1 MVEGAL
7 AIEASVPSVGTAG
20 MKRQNVQDAFA
31 GEGNPHQEGMRVA
44 ETGDEAVE
52 FKVVSGRVLV
62 VVPAGTAD
70 SDVFD
75 LQERVLGELHLED
88 GTVLSFTI
96 EDGSTGAQ
104 IGTTAERSSKGSSHH
119 EGLSSLD
126 VPSTS

>member
-1 MVEGAL
+1 
-7 AIEASVPSVGTAG
+7 

-31 GEGNPHQEGMRVA
+31 GEGNPHQEGVRVA
-44 ETGDEAVE
+44 ATGDEAVE
-52 FKVVSGRVLV
+52 LKVVSGRVLV

-70 SDVFD
+70 SDVFEA
-75 LQERVLGELHLED
+75 QERVLGELHLED

-96 EDGSTGAQ
+96 EDGATGAY
-104 IGTTAERSSKGSSHH
+104 IGTTQEGSRKESSHH

>member
-1 MVEGAL
+1 
-7 AIEASVPSVGTAG
+7 

-44 ETGDEAVE
+44 ETGDEVVELAVTR
-52 FKVVSGRVLV
+52 GRVLV

-70 SDVFD
+70 RDIFD

-104 IGTTAERSSKGSSHH
+104 IGTARENSSKEAARHG
-119 EGLSSLD
+119 GLSSID

>member
-1 MVEGAL
+1 
-7 AIEASVPSVGTAG
+7 

-52 FKVVSGRVLV
+52 FNVVSGRVLV

-70 SDVFD
+70 SEVFD
-75 LQERVLGELHLED
+75 LQERVLGELRLED

-104 IGTTAERSSKGSSHH
+104 ISTTLPSGGKETAHH
-119 EGLSSLD
+119 PGLSSID
-126 VPSTS
+126 VPATS

>member
-1 MVEGAL
+1 
-7 AIEASVPSVGTAG
+7 

-31 GEGNPHQEGMRVA
+31 GEGNPHQEGMRVT

-52 FKVVSGRVLV
+52 LKVVSGRVLV

-70 SDVFD
+70 AEVFD
-75 LQERVLGELHLED
+75 RQERVLGELRLED

-96 EDGSTGAQ
+96 EDGATGAHF
-104 IGTTAERSSKGSSHH
+104 GTTQAETTKGSRHH
-119 EGLSSLD
+119 EGLSSID

>member
-1 MVEGAL
+1 
-7 AIEASVPSVGTAG
+7 

-31 GEGNPHQEGMRVA
+31 GEGNPHQEGVRVS

-52 FKVVSGRVLV
+52 LKVTGGRVLV

-70 SDVFD
+70 GDLFD

-96 EDGSTGAQ
+96 EDGAMGAQ
-104 IGTTAERSSKGSSHH
+104 IGTTREGHRKETSHH
-119 EGLSSLD
+119 EGLSSID